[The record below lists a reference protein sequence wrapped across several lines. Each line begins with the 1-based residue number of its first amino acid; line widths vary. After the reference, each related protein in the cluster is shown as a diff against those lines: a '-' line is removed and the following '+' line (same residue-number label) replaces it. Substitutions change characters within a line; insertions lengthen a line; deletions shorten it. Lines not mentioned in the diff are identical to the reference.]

1 MNKIALIYS
10 FNTKKTSIIAGKI
23 LEKFGSD
30 LIDPIN
36 AEEIDEKTFLSYD
49 NLILGVPT
57 WFDGELP
64 NYWDEFVP
72 ALEEMDLTG
81 KKIAIFGLGDQVG
94 YPENFLDAV
103 GIMADLLQSRGATIV
118 GFTSSEGYT
127 FEHSRALRNGKFCGL
142 AIDFENQHQLT
153 DDRIN
158 QWIDQLRKEFGIDKS

>member
-1 MNKIALIYS
+1 MKKIALIYS
-10 FNTKKTSIIAGKI
+10 FNTKKTAIIAGKI
-23 LEKFGSD
+23 LERFGPE
-30 LIDPIN
+30 LIEPIN
-36 AEEIDEKTFLSYD
+36 AEEIDEKTFLSYN

-72 ALEEMDLTG
+72 ALEEMHLSG

-103 GIMADLLQSRGATIV
+103 GIMADLLESRGATIV
-118 GFTSSEGYT
+118 GYTSAEGYT

-142 AIDFENQHQLT
+142 AIDFENQNKLT
-153 DDRIN
+153 DERIN
-158 QWIDQLRKEFGIDKS
+158 QWVEQLRREFDMV